1 MGAGTKAVVAAVV
14 AVALGGAGYA
24 GYALVDDVDRS
35 THREAAPART
45 GPPKAP
51 EVEGTARDFLAA
63 WSRGDVEEAAALTD
77 NAPAASV
84 ALTGYRDDAHI
95 RKVTFRQGAATGT
108 EVPFTVTA
116 EIVYKG
122 RATTWTYPSKLG
134 VVRGRTSGRAVVD
147 WRPAVLHPRLT
158 AGETLTTG
166 PARGSA
172 VTVTDRA
179 GKPLDARTYPSL
191 AGILPEL
198 RKRFGEKAMDGRPR
212 VEVRAEGPGSGT
224 GQEASAGQGTSA
236 GEGASTGQ
244 GAEKV
249 LHVVSEG
256 GPAEIRTTLDAGAQR
271 AAEAAVAARS
281 EASVVAVRPSTG
293 EILAVADTGAR
304 RAGFNAALL
313 GRTAP
318 GSTMKM
324 VTAAL
329 LLERGKARPDLPLP
343 CLRYATYGKQF
354 HNVERSENPG
364 ATFAQDFAAS
374 CNTAFVS
381 LAGHIADGDL
391 AAEARDVF
399 GIGGDDWQT
408 GVTTFD
414 GRIPPDT
421 GAGKA
426 AAMIGQG
433 TVQMNPLTMASVT
446 ATVRDGTFRQPHLVD
461 PKRFG
466 LQPAHAARPLSPV
479 TARALRGMMRLTAVS
494 GTGRTAMSG
503 LGGEIGAKT
512 GSAEI
517 DRQPQPNGWFAAYRD
532 DMAAAAV
539 VPRGGHG
546 GDSAG
551 PVVAA
556 VLRAG

>member
-1 MGAGTKAVVAAVV
+1 MRTGARAAVAAVAA
-14 AVALGGAGYA
+14 AVLGGAGYA
-24 GYALVDDVDRS
+24 AYALVDGVDGAA
-35 THREAAPART
+35 HPAAAPVRT
-45 GPPKAP
+45 GPPTAS
-51 EVEGTARDFLAA
+51 EVERTARDFLAA
-63 WSRGDVEEAAALTD
+63 WSRGDVEGAAGLTD
-77 NAPAASV
+77 NAPGASA
-84 ALTGYRDDAHI
+84 ALTGYRDDAHV
-95 RKVTFRQGAATGT
+95 RKAVFEQGAATAT

-116 EIVYKG
+116 EIAYKG
-122 RATTWTYPSKLG
+122 RTSTWTYASKLG

-158 AGETLTTG
+158 AGETLVTG
-166 PARGSA
+166 PAPASA
-172 VTVTDRA
+172 VKVTDRA
-179 GKPLDARTYPSL
+179 GRPLDARTYPSL
-191 AGILPEL
+191 TPVLPEL
-198 RKRFGEKAMDGRPR
+198 RRRFGEKAVDGRPR
-212 VEVRAEGPGSGT
+212 VEVRT
-224 GQEASAGQGTSA
+224 ASASGRGPD
-236 GEGASTGQ
+236 GR
-244 GAEKV
+244 V
-249 LHVVSEG
+249 LHVVAEG
-256 GPAEIRTTLDAGAQR
+256 GPAEIRTTLDARAQR
-271 AAEAAVAARS
+271 AAEAAVAARP

-304 RAGFNAALL
+304 QAGFNAALL

-329 LLERGKARPDLPLP
+329 LLERGRARADQPLP
-343 CLRYATYGKQF
+343 CPRYTTYGKRF

-381 LAGHIADGDL
+381 LAGRISDGDL
-391 AAEARDVF
+391 AAEAREVF
-399 GIGGDDWQT
+399 GIGGEDWQT

-414 GRIPPDT
+414 GRVPPDT

-433 TVQMNPLTMASVT
+433 KVQMNPLTMASVA
-446 ATVRDGTFRQPHLVD
+446 ATVRDGSFRQPHLVD

-466 LQPAHAARPLSPV
+466 LQQARSARSLSPAV
-479 TARALRGMMRLTAVS
+479 AGELRRMMRLTAVS

-503 LGGEIGAKT
+503 LGGETGAKT

-517 DRQPQPNGWFAAYRD
+517 DGQPRPNGWFAGYRND
-532 DMAAAAV
+532 VAAAAV

-551 PVVAA
+551 PVVAE

>member
-1 MGAGTKAVVAAVV
+1 MGTGAKAVVAVV
-14 AVALGGAGYA
+14 AAAALGGAGYA
-24 GYALVDDVDRS
+24 AYALVDDVDRS
-35 THREAAPART
+35 THREAAPVRT
-45 GPPKAP
+45 GPPTAP
-51 EVEGTARDFLAA
+51 EVERAARDFLAA
-63 WSRGDVEEAAALTD
+63 WSRGDVEEAAGLTD
-77 NAPAASV
+77 NAPAASA

-95 RKVTFRQGAATGT
+95 RKATFRQGAATGT

-116 EIVYKG
+116 EIAYKG

-166 PARGSA
+166 PAQGST

-191 AGILPEL
+191 AGVLPEL
-198 RKRFGEKAMDGRPR
+198 RKRFGEKAVDGRPR
-212 VEVRAEGPGSGT
+212 VEVRAEGPGSG
-224 GQEASAGQGTSA
+224 AGPA
-236 GEGASTGQ
+236 GQ

-249 LHVVSEG
+249 LHVVADG
-256 GPAEIRTTLDAGAQR
+256 GRAEIRTTLDAGAQR
-271 AAEAAVAARS
+271 AAEAAVAARD

-329 LLERGKARPDLPLP
+329 LLERGKARPGLPLP
-343 CLRYATYGKQF
+343 CPQYVTYGKRF

-399 GIGGDDWQT
+399 GIGGEDWQT

-433 TVQMNPLTMASVT
+433 TVQMNPLTMASVA

-461 PKRFG
+461 PGRFG
-466 LQPAHAARPLSPV
+466 LQPARSARPLP
-479 TARALRGMMRLTAVS
+479 TAVARELRGMMRLTAVS

-503 LGGEIGAKT
+503 LGGDIGAKT

-517 DRQPQPNGWFAAYRD
+517 DQQPRPNGWFAAYHD